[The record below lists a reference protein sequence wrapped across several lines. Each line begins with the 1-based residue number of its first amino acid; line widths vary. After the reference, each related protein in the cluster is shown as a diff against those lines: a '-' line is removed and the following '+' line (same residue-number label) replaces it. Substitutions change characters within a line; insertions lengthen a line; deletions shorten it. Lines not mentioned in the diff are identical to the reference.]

1 MYANGCIL
9 HGSNYVEHD
18 WTSRDGTRQV
28 LQKAFSSEFQLVA
41 MEANATTPLFII
53 ILPSIEEN
61 KEEDSKTNPF
71 EHLLAIDEQSLHF
84 IITIDYNVWLSSSQ
98 VGHKN

>member
-1 MYANGCIL
+1 
-9 HGSNYVEHD
+9 
-18 WTSRDGTRQV
+18 
-28 LQKAFSSEFQLVA
+28 LVA

-53 ILPSIEEN
+53 IPPSIKEN
-61 KEEDSKTNPF
+61 KEEDFETNPF

-84 IITIDYNVWLSSSQ
+84 IATIDYNVWLSSSQ